1 MKRDVVIVGHGRSE
15 GLVHALCQQL
25 DLSIIGSASSGGAG
39 LELIET
45 FHEAPALIV
54 VCAGLPDMDIADWLL
69 ALSMSGRAA
78 AVVVLDLACV
88 RVRDTVML
96 LASSLGLPV
105 CVAAGAPS
113 LEALQAALA
122 EVERLRARAATAGV
136 PARRGPHLLAP
147 QPDAVE
153 IRCGLL
159 RGEFELYYQPKISLT
174 DHSLRGVEAL
184 LRWNHPRHGLLSPAS
199 FLQRAEEGGLVDL
212 LTMKVLQLALAD
224 CQAWAAQGPRL
235 PVSVNLSPLALTN
248 AHLAAQIIDTVG
260 KSGVPPGQITFE
272 ITEYS
277 EIDDLAT
284 ALHTLLK
291 LRLQGHRLSL
301 DDYGAGHASVLQ
313 LSRIPFSEMKID
325 QRLVHGA
332 WKRPHLDP
340 LLRQAIGSARA
351 LGIVSVAE
359 GIECWDDWLF
369 MRSLG
374 CDLAQGYLIARPMPA
389 SQLPG
394 WRLDRRQWRKSCND
408 IKKAA

>member
-1 MKRDVVIVGHGRSE
+1 MKREVVIVGHGRSE
-15 GLVHALCQQL
+15 GQVHALCQQMGL
-25 DLSIIGSASSGGAG
+25 TIIGSASSGGAG

-45 FHEAPALIV
+45 YAEAPAMIM

-69 ALSMSGRAA
+69 ALSMTNGGA
-78 AVVVLDLACV
+78 AVVVCGLACV
-88 RVRDTVML
+88 RVRDTLML
-96 LASSLGLPV
+96 LAASLGLPV
-105 CVAAGAPS
+105 CVAAGEPT
-113 LEALQAALA
+113 LESLQAAVA
-122 EVERLRARAATAGV
+122 EVERQLAQEP
-136 PARRGPHLLAP
+136 PARRGPHLLQP
-147 QPDAVE
+147 QPDAVD
-153 IRCGLL
+153 IRSGLL

-174 DHSLRGVEAL
+174 DRGLRGVEAL

-199 FLQRAEEGGLVDL
+199 FLHRAEEGGLVDL
-212 LTMKVLQLALAD
+212 LTMKVLQMALAD
-224 CQAWAAQGPRL
+224 CQAWSAQDLRV

-248 AHLAAQIIDTVG
+248 VHLAAQIIDTVA
-260 KSGVPPGQITFE
+260 KSGVPPDRITFE

-340 LLRQAIGSARA
+340 LLRQAISSARE

-359 GIECWDDWLF
+359 GVECWDDWLF

-389 SQLPG
+389 AQLPG

>member
-1 MKRDVVIVGHGRSE
+1 
-15 GLVHALCQQL
+15 
-25 DLSIIGSASSGGAG
+25 
-39 LELIET
+39 
-45 FHEAPALIV
+45 
-54 VCAGLPDMDIADWLL
+54 MDIADWLL
-69 ALSMSGRAA
+69 ALSAGGCGA
-78 AVVVLDLACV
+78 AVVVSDLACV

-105 CVAAGAPS
+105 CVASGVPTLAS
-113 LEALQAALA
+113 LQAALA
-122 EVERLRARAATAGV
+122 EVERLLAQDTQL
-136 PARRGPHLLAP
+136 RRGPQLLAP
-147 QPDAVE
+147 QPDAPE
-153 IRCGLL
+153 IRSGLL
-159 RGEFELYYQPKISLT
+159 RGEFELHYQPKISLT
-174 DHSLRGVEAL
+174 DYSLRGVEAL

-199 FLQRAEEGGLVDL
+199 FLHRAEEGGLVDL

-224 CQAWAAQGPRL
+224 CQAWSAQGLRV

-248 AHLAAQIIDTVG
+248 VHLAAQIIDTVG
-260 KSGVPPGQITFE
+260 KSGVPPSRITFE

-277 EIDDLAT
+277 EIGDLAT

-340 LLRQAIGSARA
+340 LLRQAIGSARE

-389 SQLPG
+389 ARLPG